1 MPNVEPLQP
10 GREPI
15 SSSNWGQLQ
24 LNNHLPRLERLLLRP
39 ELEEQPKEVWR
50 PTWRCF
56 CCEDTGYVRDSLIR
70 LVIPD
75 YDADKDRSVACQ
87 NCAQVA
93 VYAQLVQD
101 SLDWRF
107 TPDTCEKLDRIHR
120 DDWAR
125 TLAYQHEL
133 RKRALGLV
141 YELAERKS
149 MRLRRRTP
157 QEEMEVRRN
166 HEEMINE

>member
-1 MPNVEPLQP
+1 MNY
-10 GREPI
+10 
-15 SSSNWGQLQ
+15 
-24 LNNHLPRLERLLLRP
+24 HLPRLERLLLRP

-56 CCEDTGYVRDSLIR
+56 CCQDTGYVNDSLIR

-75 YDADKDRSVACQ
+75 YDSDFDRSVACQ
-87 NCAQVA
+87 NCERVY

-107 TPDTCEKLDRIHR
+107 TPDTCEKLDRVYR

-133 RKRALGLV
+133 RKQAKGLID
-141 YELAERKS
+141 ELAERKS
-149 MRLRRRTP
+149 IRLRRRTS
-157 QEEMEVRRN
+157 EEELEVRRR
-166 HEEMINE
+166 HADYHQSINN